1 MAHTQNRPHNRP
13 LSPHLSIWKWGPHMA
28 ISILHRITGDG
39 LAILGALGLV
49 WWLVA
54 AASGPDYYAF
64 FLDCATSPLGY
75 IVMIGLTWA
84 FFQHLLSGLRHFVL
98 DMGAGY
104 ELSTNKAWS
113 IALPLLAIVLTA
125 ALWLW
130 IMAENF

>member
-1 MAHTQNRPHNRP
+1 
-13 LSPHLSIWKWGPHMA
+13 MA

-39 LAILGALGLV
+39 LAVIGALGLV

-54 AASGPDYYAF
+54 AASGAEYYAF
-64 FLDCATSPLGY
+64 FLDCATSPIGY
-75 IVMIGLTWA
+75 VIMIGLTWA

-104 ELSTNKAWS
+104 ELTTNKAWS
-113 IALPLLAIVLTA
+113 IALPILAIVLTA

-130 IMAENF
+130 IMAESL